1 MIPIEKYHGT
11 GNDFF
16 VVDAAEPVADRR
28 AFATELC
35 DREDGLDLGSTVG
48 ADGVL
53 FLAFEDGY
61 ASPRVVMTLL
71 QPDGS
76 TAPMCGNGAR
86 CAAAWAARR
95 LRRREESERT
105 SSASDAGRGGSAA
118 DSVDDEDETTVMVDT
133 QAGTKRATIDNSDGS
148 VTIEMGTP
156 SFAPAAVP
164 VARDE
169 PLVEEPIEDLTVT
182 AVNTDVPHAVAF
194 VDDVSTVDLAAV
206 APAVRRADAFPCGA
220 NVTIASS
227 HSDEAFDQRTYERGV
242 EGETRSCGTGA
253 VAVAAVARELGHT
266 DAEAVA
272 VHPPGGRLDILFDG
286 RGVVL
291 AGPTEREG
299 ETEIPIDA
307 PRSAGIADN

>member
-1 MIPIEKYHGT
+1 MIAVEKYHGT

-53 FLAFEDGY
+53 FLAFEDSY

-95 LRRREESERT
+95 LRRREGSERT

-133 QAGTKRATIDNSDGS
+133 QAGTKRATVDSSDGS

-164 VARDE
+164 VTRDE
-169 PLVEEPIEDLTVT
+169 PLVEEPIEGLTVT

-299 ETEIPIDA
+299 EAEIPIDA
-307 PRSAGIADN
+307 PRSAGIADD